1 MADIQDINAA
11 QSVKVIGASSDGTE
25 QTPVQSNAQ
34 GEILASDIT
43 QTAGLDTV
51 ITIAP
56 SAVVELKVGGTAKAN
71 RKYVQIEALDTGLK
85 WGFSAGTRSFNAR
98 KSQFFILP
106 FGANTSIWLENTSGS
121 NIDVAI
127 GEI

>member
-1 MADIQDINAA
+1 MADIDDTNAA
-11 QSVKVIGASSDGTE
+11 QSIKVIGASSDGTE
-25 QTPVQSNAQ
+25 QTPVQSNPE

-51 ITIAP
+51 ITIAA
-56 SAVVELKVGGTAKAN
+56 SAVVELKVGGSVKSN
-71 RKYVQIEALDTGLK
+71 RKYVQIEALGNGIK

-106 FGANTSIWLENTSGS
+106 FGANTSIFLENTTGGD
-121 NIDVAI
+121 IDVAI
-127 GEI
+127 AEI